1 MPDKGSLKSKFNEGC
16 ATDGCIFDNTFIL
29 VDMSIFSK
37 IIAGEIPSFKIA
49 ENDKFYA
56 FLDIFPATEGHT
68 LVVPKVEVDKLF
80 ELPDDYLDGYLSFC
94 KPIAQAIQQVT
105 GCNRVNIITIGFE
118 VPHAHIHLVPM
129 NGMQDADILT
139 KKIKPTMEELKAT
152 QEKILKEIT
161 S

>member
-1 MPDKGSLKSKFNEGC
+1 
-16 ATDGCIFDNTFIL
+16 
-29 VDMSIFSK
+29 MSIFSK

-49 ENDKFYA
+49 ENDRFYA
-56 FLDIFPATEGHT
+56 FLDIFPASEGHT

-80 ELPDDYLDGYLSFC
+80 DLPDDYLHGYLSFC
-94 KPIAQAIQQVT
+94 KAIAQAIKHVT
-105 GCNRVNIITIGFE
+105 GCNRVNIVTIGFE

-139 KKIKPTMEELKAT
+139 KKIKPTMDELKAT
-152 QEKILKEIT
+152 QEKILAAMA